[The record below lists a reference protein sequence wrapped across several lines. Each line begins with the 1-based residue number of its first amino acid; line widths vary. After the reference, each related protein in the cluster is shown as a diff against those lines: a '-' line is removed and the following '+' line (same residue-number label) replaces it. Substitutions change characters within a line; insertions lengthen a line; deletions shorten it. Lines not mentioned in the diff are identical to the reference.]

1 MAFIFLSNSS
11 YTVFLKASFSTTLF
25 SLYEPTETVFNLPI
39 SNLSVSDLKLTKS
52 AFLVNFDVSA
62 PVAFF

>member
-1 MAFIFLSNSS
+1 MAFIFLINLS
-11 YTVFLKASFSTTLF
+11 YTVFLKTFFSTTLF
-25 SLYEPTETVFNLPI
+25 GLYEPTETVFNLPI

-52 AFLVNFDVSA
+52 AFLVNFDVST